1 MPIRELCHFTVRRFF
16 GTGKTP
22 SGGFTRADGRVR
34 DRDQPGARARIH
46 ERVHADAL
54 VWFSNLSAISNPP
67 NGTWLQPSPS
77 RYREVKR
84 PGKPP
89 FPLVDNT
96 STCSNNF
103 CFKVSGANERICPD
117 QQDPDIRAPGTPRP
131 SNENYCDTSMRSLLF
146 QWRGVRRGR
155 APKEF
160 PVSGGM
166 ERCIGECT

>member
-1 MPIRELCHFTVRRFF
+1 VHTRGEIQPRCFICTKYNPHFPLPTTVPSKLLRPIFDSPPCHRAVRA
-16 GTGKTP
+16 TP
-22 SGGFTRADGRVR
+22 IG
-34 DRDQPGARARIH
+34 
-46 ERVHADAL
+46 
-54 VWFSNLSAISNPP
+54 AISNPP

-77 RYREVKR
+77 RYRQVKR